1 MNGRLNASD
10 IPPATDLGAPAPA
23 EPSETVR
30 RALAI
35 EGDAPN
41 TSDGLHTTT
50 VDGGLSS
57 VSR

>member
-1 MNGRLNASD
+1 MNGQLNASHL
-10 IPPATDLGAPAPA
+10 PPATDLGAPAPA

-50 VDGGLSS
+50 VHGG
-57 VSR
+57 

>member
-30 RALAI
+30 RAPAI
-35 EGDAPN
+35 GGDAPN
-41 TSDGLHTTT
+41 TSGGLKTTT
-50 VDGGLSS
+50 VDDALSS